1 MQVLADFIQ
10 YLYKCTRKYIE
21 EGRANG
27 KDMLRSCEHT
37 TEFVLSY
44 PNGWEGLQQTHIRD
58 AAIVAGLVPDTQ
70 EGRSRIHL
78 VTEGEASL
86 HYCFGSGPAT
96 DGFQVKLRFYILC
109 ERPTEIS
116 GRPWRDYS

>member
-21 EGRANG
+21 EGHANG

-37 TEFVLSY
+37 TEFVFNY
-44 PNGWEGLQQTHIRD
+44 PNEWEGPQQQISN
-58 AAIVAGLVPDTQ
+58 AAIMAGLVPDTW

-78 VTEGEASL
+78 ITEAEASL
-86 HYCFGSGPAT
+86 HYYFGSGPVAE
-96 DGFQVKLRFYILC
+96 GFQVKFRFCILC
-109 ERPTEIS
+109 K
-116 GRPWRDYS
+116 

>member
-21 EGRANG
+21 EGHANG

-44 PNGWEGLQQTHIRD
+44 PSVWEGPQQTQID
-58 AAIVAGLVPDTQ
+58 AAIVAGLIPDTR
-70 EGRSRIHL
+70 EGRSRIHF

-86 HYCFGSGPAT
+86 HYCLGRGPAA
-96 DGFQVKLRFYILC
+96 DGFQVRLRFCILGG
-109 ERPTEIS
+109 RLTGTP
-116 GRPWRDYS
+116 GRPERDYC